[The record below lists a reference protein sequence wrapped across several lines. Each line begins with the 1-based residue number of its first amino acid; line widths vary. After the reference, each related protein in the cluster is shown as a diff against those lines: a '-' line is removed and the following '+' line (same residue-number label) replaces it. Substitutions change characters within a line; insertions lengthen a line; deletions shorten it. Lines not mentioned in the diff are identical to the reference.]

1 MVSFIKKRIN
11 DEDDKKITAFKTVLS
26 NIDRIAESI
35 ISAKIFFKE
44 QNLCKKYLEAKTSDT
59 KTTKNFVVEI
69 SYSGIMKE
77 NPMKITGIGPVN
89 AILWLHGYGKAF
101 DQCPPSRQVSHFVE
115 GDLENKQFDYR
126 KRDDEEEREDNK
138 RLAALAVEKLTKDV
152 LSKNI
157 ENITVR
163 DVQQA
168 IWYYKSAQNLLHN
181 SKSKKLLTPQKLLD
195 YLKYKGKKLTEFG
208 DELTDIDEEDNLSAD
223 LKDFL
228 A

>member
-1 MVSFIKKRIN
+1 
-11 DEDDKKITAFKTVLS
+11 
-26 NIDRIAESI
+26 
-35 ISAKIFFKE
+35 
-44 QNLCKKYLEAKTSDT
+44 
-59 KTTKNFVVEI
+59 
-69 SYSGIMKE
+69 MKE